1 MKQKIGKIKVLMPVI
16 RSLRRTEK
24 GAATVQWDSRQG
36 CMAQVWSWEMLETQI
51 EGELT
56 EGKACTF

>member
-1 MKQKIGKIKVLMPVI
+1 MPVI